1 MRDMVH
7 NMESSFDNSDTV
19 MTDNE
24 FICPSSSD
32 AIYDLRNAS
41 YDYIS
46 SMFFYSDPEQYF
58 ILTFF
63 PLLLIFGLIGNIS
76 FFVVVARV
84 PGMRTITN
92 AYLTNL
98 AVCDVLFIFFS
109 MNDVLLSYLISP
121 TVRTKLYFSN
131 FGCGAAHTL
140 LFAVHFAADCII
152 VFMSFER
159 YLAICKPLKHKM
171 MAGAGRTMKLIII
184 SWVFGVLYSVLIV
197 SRFTSHTKIC
207 VIWPYDD
214 QYNKLPRY
222 IESCESSHP
231 VFYLFNPLAMSVP
244 YFTAFLINCILY
256 CLIIRTMHARA
267 RQIVDIGVASE
278 EGVPRVAAVAVGGPA
293 NPHIVR
299 NKVAILLIATGTT
312 YFLCFLP
319 YIILRLNWVFYVL
332 SGYKIGFTLTNKQF
346 WTAFWAAT
354 ALGTL
359 NSVVNPVIYSLT
371 NTRYRNAFKQ
381 VFSCNIRSEWNN

>member
-1 MRDMVH
+1 
-7 NMESSFDNSDTV
+7 MESSVGHSDSV
-19 MTDNE
+19 LAANE
-24 FICPSSSD
+24 FVCPSSSD

-46 SMFFYSDPEQYF
+46 SMFFYSDEEQYF

-63 PLLLIFGLIGNIS
+63 PMLLIFGLIGNLS

-109 MNDVLLSYLISP
+109 MNDVLISYLISP
-121 TVRTKLYFSN
+121 TVRSKLYVSN

-140 LFAVHFAADCII
+140 LFAMHFAADCII

-171 MAGAGRTMKLIII
+171 MAGSGRTLKLIIF
-184 SWVFGVLYSVLIV
+184 SWVFGVLYSLLIV
-197 SRFTSHTKIC
+197 SRFTSHYKIC
-207 VIWPYDD
+207 AIWPYDD
-214 QYNKLPRY
+214 QYQKLPHY

-231 VFYLFNPLAMSVP
+231 IFSWFNPLAMSVP
-244 YFTAFLINCILY
+244 YFAAFLINCILY
-256 CLIIRTMHARA
+256 CLIIHTMHARA
-267 RQIVDIGVASE
+267 RRVVDIGVASE
-278 EGVPRVAAVAVGGPA
+278 RGREQGVPQAPAVAVGRPA
-293 NPHIVR
+293 NAHVVR

-319 YIILRLNWVFYVL
+319 YIILRLNWGFYVL
-332 SGYKIGFTLTNKQF
+332 SGSKIGFTLSDKQF
-346 WTAFWAAT
+346 WTAFWVAT

-381 VFSCNIRSEWNN
+381 VFSCNIRSE